1 MDNFLKYKDTITGDF
16 KYKRRGF
23 TVRRQLQYDPYDI
36 ANYYSFGCN
45 YKLPDIIPERP
56 EHSQDNFS
64 TLKKEEDANKE
75 INFDEYKEEI
85 IKLLYELNSKVP
97 KNKTINKIHLDKDL
111 TTFEVTKRLRIECL
125 GEVSN
130 NIYVNT

>member
-1 MDNFLKYKDTITGDF
+1 MDNFLKYNDPITGDF

-23 TVRRQLQYDPYDI
+23 NVRRQLQYDPYDI

-56 EHSQDNFS
+56 EHAQDNFI
-64 TLKKEEDANKE
+64 TLKKEDVNKE

-111 TTFEVTKRLRIECL
+111 TTFEVTKRLRLDCL

-130 NIYVNT
+130 